1 MPRGALSP
9 GTRMCTGGGGRR
21 NLGYQTQRLWGATR
35 ARDELGDSDERFSWE
50 DHTDTLA
57 SHLHPPPRF
66 PTRKGDHRSFE
77 ECVWLD
83 AAPMAESGSLRDLC
97 KSSPALNFTGE
108 DTRVQGRKDL
118 FQGGVEWD
126 LNLEPLVHTAG
137 SPGAACSPHHVF
149 PLKGVN
155 ASWGAGRFKAADTT
169 DFIPGV
175 WSLHP

>member
-1 MPRGALSP
+1 MGTKPRGS
-9 GTRMCTGGGGRR
+9 GE
-21 NLGYQTQRLWGATR
+21 ATR
-35 ARDELGDSDERFSWE
+35 ARDELGDNDERFSWE

-66 PTRKGDHRSFE
+66 PTRKGDHRSFKE
-77 ECVWLD
+77 RVWLD
-83 AAPMAESGSLRDLC
+83 AAPTAESGSLRYLC

-126 LNLEPLVHTAG
+126 LNLEPLVRTAG
-137 SPGAACSPHHVF
+137 SPGAARSPHRVF
-149 PLKGVN
+149 PLKGVGGVVN
-155 ASWGAGRFKAADTT
+155 APWGAGRFKAADTT